1 MQNLVLDLL
10 FFPMTVS
17 WFIAVPVAVG
27 YGRRPFYAFL
37 LAAGVASALIG
48 IFGMC
53 YEISIADRMPRPLP
67 MFFITITLIGTIY
80 SPIPATIAAV
90 ILFISPRKP
99 AARRDIPEPRDDSD
113 PEPNDGIKNKP
124 ILKRLRFKANT
135 NARLLQ

>member
-37 LAAGVASALIG
+37 LAAVVASALIG
-48 IFGMC
+48 IFGIC
-53 YEISIADRMPRPLP
+53 YELSIADRMPLP
-67 MFFITITLIGTIY
+67 VTTIFITLIGTIF

-90 ILFISPRKP
+90 ILIISPRKP
-99 AARRDIPEPRDDSD
+99 ATDRDTPEWPDHTD
-113 PEPNDGIKNKP
+113 PEPDDGIENKP
-124 ILKRLRFKANT
+124 ILKRLSFKANT
-135 NARLLQ
+135 NA